1 MRLTRTAIAAA
12 VLALAGCASAP
23 VLQAPPVEITGEQ
36 LTENWTPVHDT
47 LKRPMGQSRL
57 RSGEVRPHADKVTVT
72 YLIDSNGRV
81 HDARVVSAEPANA
94 YAGWAV
100 DAISAFSYRPA
111 PDNPG
116 RVPVKPTQT
125 LTLLPGP
132 PPTP

>member
-36 LTENWTPVHDT
+36 VTEYWTPVHDT
-47 LKRPMGQSRL
+47 IMRPMGQSRL

-116 RVPVKPTQT
+116 RVPV
-125 LTLLPGP
+125 
-132 PPTP
+132 